1 MTQISPMLSV
11 GDGKAALA
19 FYQAAFGA
27 TVRWT
32 IDAGGHVV
40 AGLDIGGAEFFLA
53 DESPQHGA
61 RGPKSAGFTT
71 VRIEL
76 FVDDPAAVHAR
87 AIAAGAALRSEVTPF
102 EYPTTS
108 GKPLRMIQGS
118 VIDPFGHVWLIGRF
132 LE

>member
-32 IDAGGHVV
+32 IDAGDHIV
-40 AGLDIGGAEFFLA
+40 AGLDIGGSEFFLA
-53 DESPQHGA
+53 DESPRHGT

-76 FVDDPAAVHAR
+76 FVEDPAAVHAR
-87 AIAAGAALRSEVTPF
+87 AIAAGRRRGAAL
-102 EYPTTS
+102 
-108 GKPLRMIQGS
+108 
-118 VIDPFGHVWLIGRF
+118 
-132 LE
+132 